1 MKKCSSCQQIKPESE
16 FYSKGKSG
24 RTNSLCKS
32 CFNDYCQT
40 RWIERKKKAIEY
52 LGGKCSRCGYND
64 HYAAMQFHHVEKK
77 DFAWN
82 KLRLLNWE
90 RTKEELDKCVLL
102 CANCHAIIHSL
113 NP

>member
-1 MKKCSSCQQIKPESE
+1 MLGPVGVTTKEEVVVVEEKQPEKAIKS
-16 FYSKGKSG
+16 
-24 RTNSLCKS
+24 T
-32 CFNDYCQT
+32 
-40 RWIERKKKAIEY
+40 IVRKKKAIEY
-52 LGGKCSRCGYND
+52 LGGKCSRCGYNN

-102 CANCHAIIHSL
+102 CANCHAIVHSL